1 MKEKLTYF
9 DIVLRPLITEK
20 STSMGE
26 NRTYVFEVDKR
37 VNKSKIKEAV
47 EKIFNVKVE
56 KVNVINVKPKPKRQ
70 GIYEGKSRSW
80 KKAIVKLREGY
91 TIQQLEG
98 LH

>member
-9 DIVLRPLITEK
+9 DVIIRPIITEK
-20 STSMGE
+20 STLMNE
-26 NRTYVFEVDKR
+26 NRTYVFEVNKK
-37 VNKSKIKEAV
+37 VNKSKVKEAV

-56 KVNVINVKPKPKRQ
+56 RVNIINVKPKPKRQ

-80 KKAIVKLREGY
+80 KKAIVKLKEGY
-91 TIQQLEG
+91 SIQQLEG